1 MPVTMNSKSILPTMR
16 LEDMDPAVAWQAW
29 EPSSDEPWDNRRAA
43 LLHRRAGFSATQEEL
58 RATLSMRPDEAV
70 AKMVRDDTSDS
81 TVLIAFEKDSAE
93 LAKSVLA
100 TSDAKQLASWW
111 LHRMLNT
118 PSPLREK
125 MTLFW
130 HGHFATGAE
139 KVQDAEL
146 MHTQN
151 TLLRANALGNFRDL
165 AQGIAKD
172 PAMLIY
178 LDSVSNRKAHANE
191 NFARELMELF
201 CLGEGNYTEADV
213 QQLAKCFTGWEIR
226 RKQFRFN
233 PYQHDDSTKTLL
245 GKSGIES
252 GESAIDSVLASPHMP
267 RFIVRKLF
275 RFFVSEDANP
285 SDAFLL
291 PLVDRFTQTNYS
303 IASVVEMILGSR
315 LMLSG
320 WSIGR
325 KVRSPIELAIGWMR
339 TMKCSTN
346 VGFLS
351 ERLRTIGQAVLFPPN
366 VKGWEGGRAWINSS
380 TLVGRANLIY
390 ELINHENTRFDGGPL
405 LAFAE
410 RKNAKDPIQLA
421 AWFAQLFFVDDI
433 NDAERERLA
442 KSLDASKPDRWANQ
456 TMIYLAS
463 LPRNHLS

>member
-1 MPVTMNSKSILPTMR
+1 MISKTIPANTR
-16 LEDMDPAVAWQAW
+16 LEDIDPAIAWQTW
-29 EPSSDEPWDNRRAA
+29 EPSDEEPWDNRRAS
-43 LLHRRAGFSATQEEL
+43 LLHRRAGFGSTQEEL
-58 RATLSMRPDEAV
+58 RATLSLRPEEVIAN
-70 AKMVRDDTSDS
+70 MVRIESGNISEMD
-81 TVLIAFEKDSAE
+81 AFESDSAE
-93 LAKSVLA
+93 LAKAVLA
-100 TSDAKQLASWW
+100 TADVKQLAAWW

-118 PSPLREK
+118 PTPLVEK

-146 MHTQN
+146 MRLQN
-151 TLLRANALGNFRDL
+151 MLLRANALGNFRSL
-165 AQGIAKD
+165 AQAIAKD

-201 CLGEGNYTEADV
+201 CLGEGNYSEADV

-226 RKQFRFN
+226 RKQFQFN
-233 PYQHDDSTKTLL
+233 PYQHDDSMKTLL
-245 GKSGIES
+245 GKSDIES
-252 GESAIDSVLASPHMP
+252 GESAIDCVLASPQMP

-291 PLVDRFTQTNYS
+291 PIADQFVRSNYS
-303 IASVVEMILGSR
+303 IAIAVKLILGSR

-320 WSIGR
+320 WSTGR

-339 TMKCSTN
+339 TMKCTTN
-346 VGFLS
+346 MGFLS

-366 VKGWEGGRAWINSS
+366 VTGWEGGRAWINSS

-390 ELINHENTRFDGGPL
+390 ELIHHANTRFDGVTL
-405 LAFAE
+405 SAFAE
-410 RKNAKDPIQLA
+410 RNHAKDPDQLA
-421 AWFAQLFFVDDI
+421 TWFAKLFFVDDLS
-433 NDAERERLA
+433 DTERERLT
-442 KSLDASKPDRWANQ
+442 KSLDSSKPDRWAAQ
-456 TMIYLAS
+456 SMVYLTS
-463 LPRNHLS
+463 LPRIHLS

>member
-1 MPVTMNSKSILPTMR
+1 MISKTIPANTR
-16 LEDMDPAVAWQAW
+16 LEDIDPAIAWQTW
-29 EPSSDEPWDNRRAA
+29 EPSDKEPWDNRCAS
-43 LLHRRAGFSATQEEL
+43 LLHRRAGFGSTQEEL
-58 RATLSMRPDEAV
+58 RVTLSLRPEEVIAN
-70 AKMVRDDTSDS
+70 MVRSESGNISELDAFESDS
-81 TVLIAFEKDSAE
+81 VE
-93 LAKSVLA
+93 LAKAVLA
-100 TSDAKQLASWW
+100 TADVKQLATWW

-118 PSPLREK
+118 PTPLVEK

-146 MHTQN
+146 MRSQN
-151 TLLRANALGNFRDL
+151 MLLRANALGNFRSL
-165 AQGIAKD
+165 AQAIAKD

-201 CLGEGNYTEADV
+201 CLGEGNYSEADV

-233 PYQHDDSTKTLL
+233 PYQHDDSMKTLL
-245 GKSGIES
+245 GKSDIES
-252 GESAIDSVLASPHMP
+252 GESAIDCVLASPQMP
-267 RFIVRKLF
+267 LFIVRKLF

-285 SDAFLL
+285 SDAFLS
-291 PLVDRFTQTNYS
+291 PIADQFVKSNFS
-303 IASVVEMILGSR
+303 ISSVVQLILGSR

-320 WSIGR
+320 WSTGR

-339 TMKCSTN
+339 TMKCTTN
-346 VGFLS
+346 MGFLS

-390 ELINHENTRFDGGPL
+390 ELIHHANTRFDGVTL
-405 LAFAE
+405 SAFAE
-410 RKNAKDPIQLA
+410 RNHAKDPDQLA
-421 AWFAQLFFVDDI
+421 TWFAKLFFVDDLS
-433 NDAERERLA
+433 DTERERLT
-442 KSLDASKPDRWANQ
+442 KSLDSSKPDRWAAQ
-456 TMIYLAS
+456 SMVYLTS
-463 LPRNHLS
+463 LPRIHLS

>member
-1 MPVTMNSKSILPTMR
+1 MISKTIPSNSR
-16 LEDMDPAVAWQAW
+16 LEDIDPTIAWQTW
-29 EPSSDEPWDNRRAA
+29 EPSDEEPWDNRRAS
-43 LLHRRAGFSATQEEL
+43 LLHRRAGFGSTQEEL
-58 RATLSMRPDEAV
+58 RATLSLRPKEAI
-70 AKMVRDDTSDS
+70 ANMVRSESGNISEMD
-81 TVLIAFEKDSAE
+81 AFESDSAE
-93 LAKSVLA
+93 LAKAVLA
-100 TSDAKQLASWW
+100 TSDVKQLAAWW

-118 PSPLREK
+118 PTPLVEK

-146 MHTQN
+146 MRSQN
-151 TLLRANALGNFRDL
+151 MLLRANALGNFRSL
-165 AQGIAKD
+165 AQAIAKD

-201 CLGEGNYTEADV
+201 CLGEGNYSEADV

-233 PYQHDDSTKTLL
+233 PYQHDDSMKTLL
-245 GKSGIES
+245 GKSDIES
-252 GESAIDSVLASPHMP
+252 GESAIDCVLASPQMP
-267 RFIVRKLF
+267 LFIVRKLF

-291 PLVDRFTQTNYS
+291 PIADQFVRSNYS
-303 IASVVEMILGSR
+303 IAIAVKLILGSR

-320 WSIGR
+320 WSTGR

-339 TMKCSTN
+339 TMKCTTN
-346 VGFLS
+346 MGFLS

-390 ELINHENTRFDGGPL
+390 ELIHHANTRFDGVTL
-405 LAFAE
+405 SAFAE
-410 RKNAKDPIQLA
+410 RNHAKDPDQLA
-421 AWFAQLFFVDDI
+421 TWFAKLFFVDDLS
-433 NDAERERLA
+433 DTERERLT
-442 KSLDASKPDRWANQ
+442 KSLDSSKPDRWAAQ
-456 TMIYLAS
+456 SMVYLTS
-463 LPRNHLS
+463 LPRIHLS

>member
-1 MPVTMNSKSILPTMR
+1 MTLTMNSKSILPTTR
-16 LEDMDPAVAWQAW
+16 LDDIDPAIAWQVW
-29 EPSSDEPWDNRRAA
+29 EPSSEEPWDSRRAS

-58 RATLSMRPDEAV
+58 LATLSIRPVEAV
-70 AKMVRDDTSDS
+70 ARMVRDDASD
-81 TVLIAFEKDSAE
+81 TTELIAFETDSAE
-93 LAKSVLA
+93 LAKAVLA

-111 LHRMLNT
+111 LHRMLN
-118 PSPLREK
+118 SPKPLKEK

-146 MHTQN
+146 MHQQN

-165 AQGIAKD
+165 AQGIAMD

-201 CLGEGNYTEADV
+201 CLGEGNYSEADV

-233 PYQHDDSTKTLL
+233 PYQHDDSMKTLL
-245 GKSGIES
+245 GRSGIES
-252 GESAIDSVLASPHMP
+252 GEAAIDCVLSSPHMP

-285 SDAFLL
+285 SDEFLF
-291 PLVDRFTQTNYS
+291 PLAQRFTETHYS
-303 IASVVEMILGSR
+303 IANVVEMILGSR

-339 TMKCSTN
+339 SMKCTTN

-366 VKGWEGGRAWINSS
+366 VKGWEGGRTWINSS

-390 ELINHENTRFDGGPL
+390 ELINHENTRFDGSPL

-410 RKNAKDPIQLA
+410 RNNAKDPIQLA
-421 AWFAQLFFVDDI
+421 SWFARLFFVDEL
-433 NDAERERLA
+433 NNTELQRL
-442 KSLDASKPDRWANQ
+442 SNLLDPSKPDRWAIQ

-463 LPRNHLS
+463 LPKIHLS

>member
-1 MPVTMNSKSILPTMR
+1 MISKTIPANTR
-16 LEDMDPAVAWQAW
+16 LEDIDPAIAWQTW
-29 EPSSDEPWDNRRAA
+29 EPSDKEPWDNRCAS
-43 LLHRRAGFSATQEEL
+43 LLHRRAGFGSTQEEL
-58 RATLSMRPDEAV
+58 RVTLSLRPEEVIAN
-70 AKMVRDDTSDS
+70 MVRSESGNISELD
-81 TVLIAFEKDSAE
+81 AFESDSAE
-93 LAKSVLA
+93 LAKAVLA
-100 TSDAKQLASWW
+100 TADVKQLATWW

-118 PSPLREK
+118 PTPLVEK

-146 MHTQN
+146 MRSQN
-151 TLLRANALGNFRDL
+151 MLLRANALGNFRSL
-165 AQGIAKD
+165 AQAIAKD

-201 CLGEGNYTEADV
+201 CLGEGNYSEADV

-233 PYQHDDSTKTLL
+233 PYQHDDSMKTLL
-245 GKSGIES
+245 GKSDIES
-252 GESAIDSVLASPHMP
+252 GESAIDCVLASPQMP
-267 RFIVRKLF
+267 LFIVRKLF

-285 SDAFLL
+285 SDAFLS
-291 PLVDRFTQTNYS
+291 PIADQFVKSNFS
-303 IASVVEMILGSR
+303 ISIVVQLILGSR

-320 WSIGR
+320 WSTGR

-339 TMKCSTN
+339 TMKCTTN
-346 VGFLS
+346 MGFLS

-390 ELINHENTRFDGGPL
+390 ELIHHANTRFDGVTL
-405 LAFAE
+405 SAFAE
-410 RKNAKDPIQLA
+410 RNHAKDPDQLA
-421 AWFAQLFFVDDI
+421 TWFAKLFFVDDLS
-433 NDAERERLA
+433 DTERERLT
-442 KSLDASKPDRWANQ
+442 KSLDSSKPDRWAAQ
-456 TMIYLAS
+456 SMVYLTS
-463 LPRNHLS
+463 LPRIHLS

>member
-1 MPVTMNSKSILPTMR
+1 MNTNAIRLASR
-16 LEDMDPAVAWQAW
+16 LEDIDPAVAWQMW
-29 EPSSDEPWDNRRAA
+29 EPSDEEPWDNRRAS
-43 LLHRRAGFSATQEEL
+43 LLHRRAGFGATQQEID
-58 RATLSMRPDEAV
+58 ATLAKKPEEIIANLVQVVKNNSAGMREFE
-70 AKMVRDDTSDS
+70 RDS
-81 TVLIAFEKDSAE
+81 TE
-93 LAKSVLA
+93 LAKAVLA
-100 TSDAKQLASWW
+100 TSEVKQLAAWW

-118 PSPLREK
+118 LNPLEEK

-151 TLLRANALGNFRDL
+151 KLLRANALGDFRNL

-201 CLGEGNYTEADV
+201 CLGEGSYSETDV

-233 PYQHDDSTKTLL
+233 PYQHDDSMKTLL

-252 GESAIDSVLASPHMP
+252 GESAIDCVLASPHMP

-275 RFFVSEDANP
+275 RFFVSEDENP
-285 SDAFLL
+285 TDEFLM
-291 PLVDRFTQTNYS
+291 PLVEHFIKTNFS
-303 IASVVEMILGSR
+303 IASVVQTILGSR

-320 WSIGR
+320 WSKGR
-325 KVRSPIELAIGWMR
+325 KIRSPIELAVGWMR
-339 TMKCSTN
+339 TMNCTTN

-351 ERLRTIGQAVLFPPN
+351 ERLRTIGQALLFPPN

-390 ELINHENTRFDGGPL
+390 ELIHHENTRFGGVPL
-405 LAFAE
+405 TAFVE
-410 RKNAKDPIQLA
+410 RNHAKNPDQLA
-421 AWFAQLFFVDDI
+421 TWFAKLFFVEELSST
-433 NDAERERLA
+433 ERERLT
-442 KSLDASKPDRWANQ
+442 KSLDSLKPDHWSAQ
-456 TMIYLAS
+456 SMVYLAS
-463 LPRNHLS
+463 LPRIHLS

>member
-1 MPVTMNSKSILPTMR
+1 MNVNSKTIPKTVR
-16 LEDMDPAVAWQAW
+16 IEDIDPKLAWQAW
-29 EPSSDEPWDNRRAA
+29 EPSEAEPWDYHRASLLLRRS
-43 LLHRRAGFSATQEEL
+43 GFGATHEQL
-58 RATLSMRPDEAV
+58 RAILSLRPEEAV
-70 AKMVRDDTSDS
+70 GGILRTEANGSSDTGS
-81 TVLIAFEKDSAE
+81 FENDSAE

-100 TSDAKQLASWW
+100 SSDIRQLALWW

-118 PSPLREK
+118 PTPLVEK

-146 MHTQN
+146 MYAQN
-151 TLLRANALGNFRDL
+151 LLLRNNALGNFQSL
-165 AQGIAKD
+165 VQGIAKD

-201 CLGEGNYTEADV
+201 CLGEGNYTESDV

-233 PYQHDDSTKTLL
+233 PFQHDVSSKTLL
-245 GKSGIES
+245 GKTGIES
-252 GESAIDSVLASPHMP
+252 GESAIECVLASPHLP
-267 RFIVRKLF
+267 RFVVRKLF

-285 SDAFLL
+285 SDAFLR
-291 PLVDRFTQTNYS
+291 PLAERFQETHYS
-303 IASVVEMILGSR
+303 IASVIETILRSR
-315 LMLSG
+315 LLLSG

-325 KVRSPIELAIGWMR
+325 KVRSPVELAIGWMR
-339 TMKCSTN
+339 TMKCTTN
-346 VGFLS
+346 IGFLS
-351 ERLRTIGQAVLFPPN
+351 DRLRTIGQAILFPPN

-390 ELINHENTRFDGGPL
+390 ELIQHENTRFEGVPL
-405 LAFAE
+405 KAFAE
-410 RKNAKDPIQLA
+410 RNNTKDPEQLA
-421 AWFAQLFFVDDI
+421 TWFAELFF
-433 NDAERERLA
+433 AETLSGPELVRLT
-442 KSLDASKPDRWANQ
+442 KSIDASKPDRWASQ

-463 LPRNHLS
+463 LPRMHLS